1 MLLFETGTGDQTI
14 PNFNAPSEWE
24 LKTIWDCPSGV
35 ETISVQIDNPDGT
48 PDLDQDLTSVNDF
61 DSTGTNTE
69 QEHKAGT
76 FGLSV
81 MTDCNWTI
89 TARATSPSPRPPSTG

>member
-1 MLLFETGTGDQTI
+1 MLLFETGTGDETL
-14 PNFNAPSEWE
+14 PNFAAPSEWQ

-48 PDLDQDLTSVNDF
+48 PDLDQNLTSINDF
-61 DSTGTNTE
+61 DATGTHSE
-69 QEHKAGT
+69 EERKAGT
-76 FGLSV
+76 FSLSV

-89 TARATSPSPRPPSTG
+89 TARAESPHPSSSSTG